1 MPFIQGSATRAFND
15 TNDRMQVG
23 SMSNAQS
30 NADVIFLH
38 SASSPGGSRHGASGK
53 LPVIAG
59 LLALGVAACT
69 PTIQVQAP
77 DKPIEIN
84 LNVKIEQEIRIK
96 VDRELDDLFANNPDL
111 F

>member
-1 MPFIQGSATRAFND
+1 MTTTATGFSG
-15 TNDRMQVG
+15 RMWPRRV
-23 SMSNAQS
+23 
-30 NADVIFLH
+30 
-38 SASSPGGSRHGASGK
+38 ASTVLVCAC
-53 LPVIAG
+53 
-59 LLALGVAACT
+59 ALGAVACT
-69 PTIQVQAP
+69 PTIKVQAP

>member
-1 MPFIQGSATRAFND
+1 MND
-15 TNDRMQVG
+15 AAMNLRP
-23 SMSNAQS
+23 S
-30 NADVIFLH
+30 
-38 SASSPGGSRHGASGK
+38 GSRSAVYRQ
-53 LPVIAG
+53 LPLVAAIA
-59 LLALGVAACT
+59 ALGMAACS
-69 PTIQVQAP
+69 PTIKVQAP